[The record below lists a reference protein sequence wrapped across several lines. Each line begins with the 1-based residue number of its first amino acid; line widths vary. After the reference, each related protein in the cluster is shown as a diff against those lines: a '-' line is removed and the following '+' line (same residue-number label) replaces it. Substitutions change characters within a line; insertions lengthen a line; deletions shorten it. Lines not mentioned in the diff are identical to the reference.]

1 MKNHQL
7 LFAGLAALGVA
18 ACEGGGV
25 DLNVST
31 VDNSVDNSTSNVIG
45 GGGSTNPCA
54 KYTDLGGVERTG
66 TFDGRNCIYGSDF
79 VGGNNPLRVDVT
91 IPFISGVH
99 IFEDK
104 LFVGESIDNRA
115 PGVSVPQD
123 GQGPT
128 LTVQAGNTLA
138 WTDAADYLLIN
149 RGSRI
154 IARGSP
160 TAPITFTGFT
170 DAVTGT
176 AGPEDVQLW
185 GGVVI
190 NGNGITNN
198 CTDQQRAD
206 GTCAVVSEGQPTF
219 YGGNNNAESSG
230 EMRYVVVKH
239 AGFEVATDDELNGL
253 TLNAVGAGTVL
264 DHVQVYSTYDDGFE
278 WFGGAASISNAIA
291 VYVKDDSLDFSDGYS
306 GTVDTALAIH
316 SQRDS
321 NWCIEL
327 DNIGASRSDAGQPFD
342 LAPVTAPTVRNFTC
356 IVSNMRGGTHGDSAG
371 YRIRQGG
378 RVNIENSLV
387 YSGFANRLGA
397 VGTANNRCFRPES
410 PTTLRDMEASTAAS
424 QLVSVKD
431 TVLACEIVT
440 SGALPGGTTVVD
452 WLSGAGAYGFNSGNT
467 LISDVGNANVVLLEP
482 GTFYTAPA
490 LRDAAGNAI
499 PTPAGGLGGVTRA
512 NDWTR
517 PWAYGLRAGNRG
529 QPLWFE

>member
-1 MKNHQL
+1 MKYHQL
-7 LFAGLAALGVA
+7 LFVGLAAVGVA

-31 VDNSVDNSTSNVIG
+31 VDNSVDNSTSTGG

-54 KYTDLGGVERTG
+54 KYTDQGGVERAG
-66 TFDGRNCIYGSDF
+66 TFDGRNCIYGADF
-79 VGGNNPLRVDVT
+79 VGGNNPLKVNVT

-104 LFVGESIDNRA
+104 LFVGESVDNRSA
-115 PGVSVPQD
+115 GVTVLQD
-123 GQGPT
+123 GAGPT
-128 LTVQAGNTLA
+128 LTIAAGNTLA
-138 WTDAADYLLIN
+138 WTDAADYLLVN

-154 IARGSP
+154 IANGSA
-160 TAPITFTGFT
+160 TAPITLTGFT
-170 DAVTGT
+170 DAVTNT

-185 GGVVI
+185 GGFVI

-198 CTDQQRAD
+198 CTDQQRTD

-230 EMRYVVVKH
+230 EIRYVVVKH

-253 TLNAVGAGTVL
+253 TLNAVGSGTVIEN
-264 DHVQVYSTYDDGFE
+264 VQIYSAYDDGIE
-278 WFGGAASISNAIA
+278 WFGGAVDVTNAIL
-291 VYVKDDSLDFSDGYS
+291 VYVKDDSLDFSDGFQ

-316 SQRDS
+316 SRNDS

-327 DNIGASRSDAGQPFD
+327 DNIGAARSDAGQAFD
-342 LAPVTAPTVRNFTC
+342 LPPITAPTVRNYTC

-371 YRIRQGG
+371 FRIRQGG
-378 RVNIENSLV
+378 RVNIENTLV
-387 YSGFANRLGA
+387 YSGYANKLGA

-410 PTTLRDMEASTAAS
+410 TTTLRDMENSAAGNE
-424 QLVSVKD
+424 LVSVKN
-431 TVLACEIVT
+431 TVFACEVPT
-440 SGALPGGTTVVD
+440 SGSLPNGTTFVN
-452 WLSGAGAYGFNSGNT
+452 WLGGAGAYAFNSGNT
-467 LISDVGNANVVLLEP
+467 LISDVGNTNVALLEP
-482 GTFYTAPA
+482 GTFFTATA
-490 LRDAAGNAI
+490 LRDAAGDAI
-499 PTPAGGLGGVTRA
+499 ALPAGGLGGVTRA
-512 NDWTR
+512 DDWTR

>member
-7 LFAGLAALGVA
+7 LFVGLAALGVA

-31 VDNSVDNSTSNVIG
+31 VDNSVDNSTSTVTG

-54 KYTDLGGVERTG
+54 KYTDLGGVERSG
-66 TFDGRNCIYGSDF
+66 TFDGRNCFYGADF
-79 VGGNNPLRVDVT
+79 VGGSNPLRVDLT

-104 LFVGESIDNRA
+104 LFVGESIDNRN
-115 PGVSVPQD
+115 PGVAVPQD
-123 GQGPT
+123 GEGPT
-128 LTVQAGNTLA
+128 LTIQAGNTLA
-138 WTDAADYLLIN
+138 WTDAADYLLVN

-154 IARGSP
+154 IANGSP
-160 TAPITFTGFT
+160 TAPITLTGFT

-185 GGVVI
+185 GGFVI

-198 CTDQQRAD
+198 CTDQQRTD

-230 EMRYVVVKH
+230 ELRYVVIKH

-253 TLNAVGAGTVL
+253 TLNAVGSGTVI
-264 DHVQVYSTYDDGFE
+264 DHVQVYSAYDDGIE
-278 WFGGAASISNAIA
+278 WFGGAADVSNAVL
-291 VYVKDDSLDFSDGYS
+291 VYVKDDSLDFSDGYV
-306 GTVDTALAIH
+306 GVVDTALSIH
-316 SQRDS
+316 SRFDS
-321 NWCIEL
+321 NQCIEL
-327 DNIGASRSDAGQPFD
+327 DNIGSGRSAAGQPFD
-342 LAPVTAPTVRNFTC
+342 LPPVTAPTIRNFTC
-356 IVSNMRGGTHGDSAG
+356 ILSNMRAGTHSDSSG

-378 RVNIENSLV
+378 RANIENSLV
-387 YSGFANRLGA
+387 YSGYANKLGA
-397 VGTANNRCFRPES
+397 VGTANNRCYRPES
-410 PTTLRDMEASTAAS
+410 TTTLRDMESSTTANL
-424 QLVSVKD
+424 LVSVKD
-431 TVLACEIVT
+431 TVFACET
-440 SGALPGGTTVVD
+440 LSPGALPNGTTFED
-452 WLSGAGAYGFNSGNT
+452 WLRGAGAFAFNSGNA
-467 LISDVGNANVVLLEP
+467 LISDVGNANVALLEP

-490 LRDAAGNAI
+490 LTDAAGNPI
-499 PTPAGGLGGVTRA
+499 PTPEGGLGGVTRA

-517 PWAYGLRAGNRG
+517 PWAYGLRDGNRG

>member
-7 LFAGLAALGVA
+7 LFVGLAALGVA

-25 DLNVST
+25 ELNTST
-31 VDNSVDNSTSNVIG
+31 VDNSVDNSTSNVVG

-54 KYTDLGGVERTG
+54 KYTDLGGVERSG
-66 TFDGRNCIYGSDF
+66 SFDGRNCFYGADF

-104 LFVGESIDNRA
+104 LFVGESVDNRN
-115 PGVSVPQD
+115 PGVAVPQD
-123 GQGPT
+123 GEGPT
-128 LTVQAGNTLA
+128 LTIQAGNTLA
-138 WTDAADYLLIN
+138 WTDAADYLLVN

-154 IARGSP
+154 IANGSA
-160 TAPITFTGFT
+160 TAPITLTGFT

-185 GGVVI
+185 GGFVI

-198 CTDQQRAD
+198 CTDQQRTD

-230 EMRYVVVKH
+230 ELRYVVVKH
-239 AGFEVATDDELNGL
+239 AGFEVAPDDELNGL
-253 TLNAVGAGTVL
+253 TLNAVGAGTVMEN
-264 DHVQVYSTYDDGFE
+264 VQVYSTYDDGFE
-278 WFGGAASISNAIA
+278 WFGGAASIKNAIA
-291 VYVKDDSLDFSDGYS
+291 IYVRDDSLDFSDGYV
-306 GTVDTALAIH
+306 GTVDTALAIQ
-316 SQRDS
+316 SFNDG

-327 DNIGASRSDAGQPFD
+327 DNIGSSRSDAGQPFD
-342 LAPVTAPTVRNFTC
+342 LPPVTAPTVNNYTC
-356 IVSNMRGGTHGDSAG
+356 IVSNSPTGTHGAAAG
-371 YRIRQGG
+371 FRIRQGG

-387 YSGFANRLGA
+387 YSGYANKLGQ
-397 VGTANNRCFRPES
+397 VGNSNNRCFRPES
-410 PTTLRDMEASTAAS
+410 STTLRDMETSTAANE
-424 QLVSVKD
+424 LVSVKN
-431 TVLACEIVT
+431 TVFGCEVVT
-440 SGALPGGTTVVD
+440 SGALPGGTTFVD
-452 WLSGAGAYGFNSGNT
+452 WLSGAGAYAFNSGNT

-490 LRDAAGNAI
+490 LRDAAGNPIA
-499 PTPAGGLGGVTRA
+499 TPAGGLGGVTRSD
-512 NDWTR
+512 DWTR

>member
-7 LFAGLAALGVA
+7 LFVGLAALGVA

-25 DLNVST
+25 ELNVST
-31 VDNSVDNSTSNVIG
+31 VDNSVDNSTSTVVG

-54 KYTDLGGVERTG
+54 KYTVGGVQRTG
-66 TFDGRNCIYGSDF
+66 TFDGRNCFYGSDF
-79 VGGNNPLRVDVT
+79 VGGNNPLKVDVT

-115 PGVSVPQD
+115 AGVAVPQD

-128 LTVQAGNTLA
+128 LTIQAGNTLA
-138 WTDAADYLLIN
+138 WTDAADYILVN

-154 IARGSP
+154 IANGSP

-185 GGVVI
+185 GGFVI

-198 CTDQQRAD
+198 CTDQQRTD

-219 YGGNNNAESSG
+219 YGGNNNDESSG
-230 EMRYVVVKH
+230 ELRYVVIKH

-253 TLNAVGAGTVL
+253 TLNAVGSGTVIEN
-264 DHVQVYSTYDDGFE
+264 VQIYSAYDDGIE
-278 WFGGAASISNAIA
+278 WFGGAVDVSNAIL
-291 VYVKDDSLDFSDGYS
+291 VYVKDDSLDFSDGYR

-327 DNIGASRSDAGQPFD
+327 DNIGASRSAAGQAFD
-342 LAPVTAPTVRNFTC
+342 LPPVTAPTVKNFTC
-356 IVSNMRGGTHGDSAG
+356 IVSNMRAGTHGDSAG

-387 YSGFANRLGA
+387 YSGFANKLGA
-397 VGTANNRCFRPES
+397 IGNANNRCFRPES
-410 PTTLRDMEASTAAS
+410 STTLRDMETSTAAN
-424 QLVSVKD
+424 QLVSVKN
-431 TVLACEIVT
+431 TVFACESVAPGT
-440 SGALPGGTTVVD
+440 LPNGTTFVD
-452 WLSGAGAYGFNSGNT
+452 WLNGAGAYAFNSGNV
-467 LISDVGNANVVLLEP
+467 LISDVGNANVVLLET
-482 GTFYTAPA
+482 GTFYTAPV
-490 LRDAAGNAI
+490 LRDAAGNTI
-499 PTPAGGLGGVTRA
+499 PTPAGGLGAVRRSD
-512 NDWTR
+512 DWTR